1 MIEMNEE
8 CIRIKT
14 SDKWLRFRI
23 IAVLVF
29 SWALWLFLRLVV
41 KDIVNYDEAIED
53 LFLMVLLFTIIFV
66 SIFVPLYLVVKDKKE
81 YFEINNNE
89 LVSHKGIILS
99 VTKSY
104 SFNLIGSIES
114 VQTGVGKYFDFGTVI
129 MNSSN
134 TSEPAIR
141 ICEVSDPD
149 KVMRILREKVSLL
162 KQKNP
167 KSENDTL
174 LNLVQ

>member
-1 MIEMNEE
+1 MNDEI
-8 CIRIKT
+8 IRIKK

-29 SWALWLFLRLVV
+29 SWTLWLFLRLVV
-41 KDIVNYDEAIED
+41 KDIVNYDESIED
-53 LFLMVLLFTIIFV
+53 LFLMVLLIAIIFV
-66 SIFVPLYLVVKDKKE
+66 SVFVPLYLIIKDKKE

-89 LVSHKGIILS
+89 LVSHKGIILN

-114 VQTGVGKYFDFGTVI
+114 VQSGVGKLFDFGTVI

-134 TSEPAIR
+134 TSEPAIK
-141 ICEVSDPD
+141 IFEVSDPD
-149 KVMRILREKVSLL
+149 KVMHMLREKVSLQ
-162 KQKNP
+162 KHKNP
-167 KSENDTL
+167 NLEDETL